1 MKSETYKRILEDA
14 TKKFDKSMLMATKTY
29 CVAHTSN
36 LQESNYLYALESMEE
51 AQKVFKGVVSHMKE
65 YAVEILEESEKSF
78 YCETDE
84 TYERC
89 SIFVIEK
96 RSRANGALG
105 ISM

>member
-1 MKSETYKRILEDA
+1 
-14 TKKFDKSMLMATKTY
+14 
-29 CVAHTSN
+29 
-36 LQESNYLYALESMEE
+36 MEE

-96 RSRANGALG
+96 RSQCSR
-105 ISM
+105 S